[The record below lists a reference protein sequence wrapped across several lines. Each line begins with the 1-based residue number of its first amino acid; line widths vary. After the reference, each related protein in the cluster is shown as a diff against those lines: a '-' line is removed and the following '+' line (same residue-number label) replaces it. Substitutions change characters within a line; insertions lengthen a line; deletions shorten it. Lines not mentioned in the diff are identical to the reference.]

1 MEDFEVFES
10 ALFGDDYQTD
20 ADMSAETNEE
30 TETQEPE
37 VEDTTESKSDQ
48 EAAEDAV
55 GGEKSE
61 GEQSVE
67 KAEDKPE
74 NADEPEAP
82 EKAGEQLFTLK
93 VNKQERQVTREEV
106 ISLAQKGA
114 DYDRVKQQYA
124 DSQQT
129 IQALQEKA
137 DTLDKHRDLLDI
149 LDMVAKGSNSTPDQ
163 LVESLYVSFR
173 KSAGASEDAAKL
185 ELKNARLDKEL
196 SAMKGQAEKTDKAQK
211 TDEASSRFQRDME
224 EFEKEYPDVKL
235 DDELVGKL
243 AEDIKSGLSLT
254 AAYRKMER
262 QQQAERV
269 AELERQLAAENG
281 DWKSSVKNA
290 GSERSHFCPQQH
302 DGKAVCCGQL
312 VRNHCRS
319 YGPCY

>member
-149 LDMVAKGSNSTPDQ
+149 LDMVAKGSNSTPEQ

-254 AAYRKMER
+254 AAYRRMER
-262 QQQAERV
+262 AQQADRV
-269 AELERQLAAENG
+269 AELERQLAAEKQN
-281 DWKSSVKNA
+281 KKNKRA
-290 GSERSHFCPQQH
+290 SPGSQKDSGGRKGMSDVEIFE
-302 DGKAVCCGQL
+302 KALFG
-312 VRNHCRS
+312 
-319 YGPCY
+319 

>member
-37 VEDTTESKSDQ
+37 VEDTTESESEQ
-48 EAAEDAV
+48 EAAGDTTGEENQEDESSPESNESKKDDATEPEDAQKD
-55 GGEKSE
+55 GEE
-61 GEQSVE
+61 
-67 KAEDKPE
+67 
-74 NADEPEAP
+74 
-82 EKAGEQLFTLK
+82 LFTLK
-93 VNKQERQVTREEV
+93 VNKQERHVTRDEV

-137 DTLDKHRDLLDI
+137 DALDKHRDLLDI

-254 AAYRKMER
+254 AAYRRMER
-262 QQQAERV
+262 AQQADRV
-269 AELERQLAAENG
+269 AELERQLAAEKQN
-281 DWKSSVKNA
+281 KKNKRA
-290 GSERSHFCPQQH
+290 SPGSQKDSGGRKGMSDVEIFE
-302 DGKAVCCGQL
+302 KALFG
-312 VRNHCRS
+312 
-319 YGPCY
+319 